1 MNILVCVKQV
11 VESESGVEM
20 DENRGWVSHGAGA
33 SFKMNRF
40 DAHAL
45 EAALVLKE
53 THPGVGI
60 DAITV
65 GPGRAVETI
74 KRALGM
80 GADRGVHILSEDAG
94 CADPYGVALR
104 IAEAAQKRDYDV
116 ILTGVMSGDLL
127 QAQTGQMIAG
137 LLNLPCASAVVSL
150 EMDPGRG
157 AAVVEREVEGGMRE
171 RLEIDLPAVLTI
183 QAGINVPRYPTLSN
197 ILKAHE
203 KEVVAVTDK
212 TPPQR
217 QVVVG
222 IERPGK
228 VRAGRVLEGSTEEK
242 ARTLVEI
249 LRKGN
254 ALRSRP

>member
-11 VESESGVEM
+11 PESESCVEM
-20 DENRGWVSHGAGA
+20 DEDREWVSHRAGA

-65 GPGRAVETI
+65 GPARAEETI

-80 GADRGVHILSEDAG
+80 GADRGIHVLSKDNE
-94 CADPYGVALR
+94 CPDPYGAAWR
-104 IAEAAQKRDYDV
+104 IAKAVRKERHDLIV
-116 ILTGVMSGDLL
+116 TGVMSEDLL
-127 QAQTGQMIAG
+127 QGQTGQMIAG
-137 LLNLPCASAVVSL
+137 ILNLPCASAVVAI
-150 EMDPGRG
+150 EMNPARG
-157 AAVVEREVEGGMRE
+157 AVVIEREVEGGVRE

-183 QAGINVPRYPTLSN
+183 QAGINIPRYPTLSN

-203 KEVVAVTDK
+203 KEVIAVTN
-212 TPPQR
+212 TAPPER
-217 QVVVG
+217 QFVVG
-222 IERPGK
+222 VGRPGN
-228 VRAGRVLEGSTEEK
+228 VRAGRVLEGSIEEK
-242 ARTLVEI
+242 AGTLAGI
-249 LRKGN
+249 LRKMN